1 MSRWKKFRIW
11 ANRDDGSQY
20 QIGNRNLNNLEIFG
34 YFLLI
39 AALTIYL
46 LHDKAG
52 FQETWIGWLFLV
64 VGFVLTV
71 LGTPNEENSD
81 KNT

>member
-1 MSRWKKFRIW
+1 MSRWKKFRTW
-11 ANRDDGSQY
+11 ANRDDGSH

-34 YFLLI
+34 YLLLI

-46 LHDKAG
+46 LHEKSG

-64 VGFVLTV
+64 VGFVFTV